1 MIHER
6 GDSVVEKGLGRF
18 MFVIARAVFTL
29 LGGLAGYQLA
39 RYILAEGWWPWSGL
53 TNMLAFHI
61 AVVVC
66 LAGIG
71 FLIAPLFL
79 KGLGF
84 IGVSFENYLQS
95 LSWPDIAVAII
106 GLIVGLLVAN
116 LIALPFADLPVVG
129 SYLAVI
135 LNVALGYLGISLF
148 LKRREEIQAMWS
160 SIGGLKE
167 RLRFRSSR
175 DENQDGKNLDEVASR
190 RCNLKVLDTSVIID
204 SRIFDVAKTGFL
216 EGPLVLPRFV
226 LLELQAVA
234 DSSDPIRRTRGRR
247 GLDVVNNLQNLPNVD
262 VEILEIPLK
271 DLYVESVDEGLVA
284 LAKQIG
290 GKVITTDYNLNKIAQ
305 IDGVPVLN
313 VNDLAN
319 AMKPMLLPG
328 ENVVV
333 DVLREGK
340 EPHQG
345 VGYLDDGTMI
355 VVEEGERHIGKRVE
369 VTVTSM
375 LQTSAGRMVFGRLR
389 RENHR

>member
-1 MIHER
+1 
-6 GDSVVEKGLGRF
+6 
-18 MFVIARAVFTL
+18 MFVIARTLFTL

-39 RYILAEGWWPWSGL
+39 RYILAEGWWPWPGL
-53 TNMLAFHI
+53 TNALAFNV
-61 AVVVC
+61 AFMVC

-71 FLIAPLFL
+71 YLLAPLFL

-84 IGVSFENYLQS
+84 IVVSFENYLQS
-95 LSWPDIAVAII
+95 LSWPDIAVAIF

-129 SYLAVI
+129 SYLAVL

-148 LKRREEIQAMWS
+148 LKRREEIQSMWT
-160 SIGGLKE
+160 SIGGLRE

-175 DENQDGKNLDEVASR
+175 GGAENEKDLSEVASQP
-190 RCNLKVLDTSVIID
+190 CNLKVLDTSVIID
-204 SRIFDVAKTGFL
+204 SRIYDVAKTGFL

-247 GLDVVNNLQNLPNVD
+247 GLDVVNNLQKLPGVE
-262 VEILEIPLK
+262 VEILEVPLK
-271 DLYVESVDEGLVA
+271 QLQVESVDEGLVA
-284 LAKQIG
+284 LARQIG

-340 EPHQG
+340 ELHQG

-355 VVEEGERHIGKRVE
+355 VVEEGERHIGSRVE

>member
-1 MIHER
+1 
-6 GDSVVEKGLGRF
+6 
-18 MFVIARAVFTL
+18 MFVIARGLLAL
-29 LGGLAGYQLA
+29 LGGVAGYQLA
-39 RYILAEGWWPWSGL
+39 RYIVAGGWWPWTGL
-53 TNMLAFHI
+53 TNILAFNV
-61 AVVVC
+61 AFVLC

-71 FLIAPLFL
+71 YLIAPLFI

-84 IGVSFENYLQS
+84 IGVSFENYLQV
-95 LSWPDIAVAII
+95 LSWPDIAVAIL

-129 SYLAVI
+129 SYLAVL
-135 LNVALGYLGISLF
+135 LNVALGYLGIRLF
-148 LKRREEIQAMWS
+148 LKRRDEIQSMWS
-160 SIGGLKE
+160 SIGGLKD

-175 DENQDGKNLDEVASR
+175 NSDHEGKDLEEMASQ

-204 SRIFDVAKTGFL
+204 GRIYDVAKTGFL
-216 EGPLVLPRFV
+216 EGPLVLPRFI

-247 GLDVVNNLQNLPNVD
+247 GLDVVNNLQKTPGVD
-262 VEILEIPLK
+262 VEILEVPLK
-271 DLYVESVDEGLVA
+271 ELRVESVDEGLVA

-305 IDGVPVLN
+305 IDGVSVLN

-328 ENVVV
+328 ENVTV

-355 VVEEGERHIGKRVE
+355 VVEEGERHIGKRVD